1 MFLWWSR
8 KLLQRCRT
16 KGPRCL
22 LHSKLLWDLLS
33 LFPCWKCSCM
43 SETKGFAFIAPYR
56 QACRNRNY
64 LKCALPL
71 CLLDLFRSLWTD
83 FFCFNTILHLRSSKA
98 FLMLHDSKI
107 WNQCI
112 WHISICHLTSSCSPC
127 QKFKTA
133 EVFMCATARSNA
145 QWSLATL
152 AEMAR
157 KSSPLHR
164 IDLRQRFQWNCCVLS
179 GEIKIAGHQQGR
191 MYICN
196 YMYTCIIYN
205 YI

>member
-1 MFLWWSR
+1 
-8 KLLQRCRT
+8 
-16 KGPRCL
+16 
-22 LHSKLLWDLLS
+22 
-33 LFPCWKCSCM
+33 
-43 SETKGFAFIAPYR
+43 
-56 QACRNRNY
+56 
-64 LKCALPL
+64 
-71 CLLDLFRSLWTD
+71 
-83 FFCFNTILHLRSSKA
+83 
-98 FLMLHDSKI
+98 
-107 WNQCI
+107 
-112 WHISICHLTSSCSPC
+112 
-127 QKFKTA
+127 
-133 EVFMCATARSNA
+133 MCATARSNA

-205 YI
+205 YIYITYIYIYVCVRIMLHESRGIDRSSHVKTCDPLWKSTVGTGIIWESTRTCDFG